1 MIFSGVTF
9 DYYYMQQ
16 ACHFHLIV
24 NYNENTGRYNFFGK
38 FCLGL
43 RFKFFDGE
51 VPV

>member
-16 ACHFHLIV
+16 ACQFHQNLFC
-24 NYNENTGRYNFFGK
+24 NEITECYNFFGK
-38 FCLGL
+38 FGLGL
-43 RFKFFDGE
+43 RFKFFDGD